1 LVFILGY
8 PFTQKNP
15 YTTTVI

>member
-8 PFTQKNP
+8 PFIQKNP